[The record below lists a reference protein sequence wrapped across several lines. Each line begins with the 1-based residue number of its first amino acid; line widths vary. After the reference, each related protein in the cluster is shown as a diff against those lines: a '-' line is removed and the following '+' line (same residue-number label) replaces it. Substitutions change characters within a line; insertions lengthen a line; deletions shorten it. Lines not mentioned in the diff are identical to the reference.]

1 MRLDIFENEEGA
13 ERTDPVGRPPV
24 LDWDGE
30 KEKKLVWVAMKE
42 GQKVSGSPK
51 TNFVILDG
59 RYFSNKLER
68 LTMMP
73 LLRYNSLPRHV
84 VIVMWSGPTL
94 QVAIGF
100 ALGGIIEA
108 VSVLGGRGRG
118 KNNRLQMEGVTWLDR
133 PGIDME
139 EGWGWERDEVLQ

>member
-13 ERTDPVGRPPV
+13 ERTDPVGRRRF
-24 LDWDGE
+24 WIGTG
-30 KEKKLVWVAMKE
+30 KRKKLVWVAMKE
-42 GQKVSGSPK
+42 GQKVSGSQE

-68 LTMMP
+68 LTVMP

-100 ALGGIIEA
+100 AWGGIIEA

-118 KNNRLQMEGVTWLDR
+118 KTTDCRWKG
-133 PGIDME
+133 
-139 EGWGWERDEVLQ
+139 